1 MSVLVCRGLEEVHR
15 GEIARPNRSK
25 KVINVIIVVR
35 KAVVS
40 DFSDGR
46 GPNVRRIG
54 RRRLVLE
61 ESVVRNVIVRRPSK
75 ACRAPVAARSA
86 VGVSD
91 SQVKTTHKRSPTYAC
106 SAEQISDV
114 LSFHAHHR
122 TSRAGVS
129 QWIGIADNRE
139 RSGSP
144 FRDREGCGHTRN
156 LTSPTDLP
164 PNALYPTRSTATK
177 PRPNAL

>member
-54 RRRLVLE
+54 RRRPVLE
-61 ESVVRNVIVRRPSK
+61 ESVVRNVIVRCPSK
-75 ACRAPVAARSA
+75 ACGAPVAARSA
-86 VGVSD
+86 VGVPD
-91 SQVKTTHKRSPTYAC
+91 GQVKTTHKRSPTYTC
-106 SAEQISDV
+106 GAEQISDV
-114 LSFHAHHR
+114 LSFNAHHS
-122 TSRAGVS
+122 TARAAVS
-129 QWIGIADNRE
+129 HWMRVVDNRE
-139 RSGSP
+139 R
-144 FRDREGCGHTRN
+144 TR
-156 LTSPTDLP
+156 
-164 PNALYPTRSTATK
+164 
-177 PRPNAL
+177 